1 MPACPCGGGRSL
13 SSWLLFRCP
22 IRAQTPGNGFM
33 EPRRLERSESPAT
46 RGVKPHRAT
55 GRHHAPARLP
65 SLVMKGSPV
74 RVRARL
80 RFSEGFARCKS
91 WSDATHANTLVVVL
105 RLHEAVGRFGSR
117 ADDDPGA
124 VAGEPLKRDEA
135 RIADLSAA
143 AEELGLRSGA

>member
-22 IRAQTPGNGFM
+22 IRAQTPGSGFM

-46 RGVKPHRAT
+46 LGVKPHRAT

-74 RVRARL
+74 RVRASALGPRSSVSRSRRRAAGVL
-80 RFSEGFARCKS
+80 DPARV
-91 WSDATHANTLVVVL
+91 AET
-105 RLHEAVGRFGSR
+105 GS
-117 ADDDPGA
+117 A
-124 VAGEPLKRDEA
+124 
-135 RIADLSAA
+135 
-143 AEELGLRSGA
+143 